1 MDPVLVSNETNTA
14 GISATFVSMKIT
26 ITPTHEL
33 SDQSSLTRLG
43 RNKYDSPWKNGLT
56 IIRPIGIQVLEK
68 LHGHQSVDQD
78 QLPLK
83 L

>member
-33 SDQSSLTRLG
+33 SDQSLMTRVR
-43 RNKYDSPWKNGLT
+43 RNMRDISWTNGLT

-68 LHGHQSVDQD
+68 LHGHQNLDQD